1 MAEPAFT
8 DEEIQ
13 ASIGRVRAAR
23 QDSGAPAPAPAA
35 AAGDFSDDEIMASI
49 ARVRSQPAPRQ
60 EPLDM
65 LERMAASRADDE
77 PERLEKIL
85 KDRGFRTKREGNQV
99 LIDKD
104 GKFVPWDP
112 AGADIGDLFDLV
124 PDALEI
130 GVGALATSAKVAG
143 AVGAPATGG
152 GSLAAGMAL
161 AGAAGGAL
169 EAGFQGIEKLA
180 GVREEF
186 DPGRIGTVAATTATI
201 PGLGKII
208 GAGGKA
214 AGKAAQ
220 KAGLKKAAT
229 SPAAEQTGK
238 VVLQMDEEA
247 VKAARAAQKAKAP
260 PGPTSARRVDQPTD
274 PFRVRKTKGT
284 PKDISDKKLAEIMQG
299 RELSKTTGR
308 KITDP
313 KGPFK
318 IRKSAEE
325 VPDLTAKEVEALQ
338 RSIQKKGLARN
349 IPADIAEAA
358 APGLGK
364 IVRPEAP
371 ALGKQVANRLGEN
384 GAAKARLVFK
394 VIKWSRVAKGD
405 VTPLVTDA
413 IMKKV
418 RGMSKKA
425 VENALD
431 AKKPPAKG
439 PVGEFLKSLRKDAS

>member
-8 DEEIQ
+8 EAELQEAMNQVEAEEVSQ
-13 ASIGRVRAAR
+13 SGGTFTAEELREATEQVMAEPEPR
-23 QDSGAPAPAPAA
+23 QD
-35 AAGDFSDDEIMASI
+35 
-49 ARVRSQPAPRQ
+49 
-60 EPLDM
+60 PLNM
-65 LERMAASRADDE
+65 LERMAASRADAE
-77 PERLEKIL
+77 PERLEKML
-85 KDRGFRTKREGNQV
+85 RDRGFSTKREGDQV
-99 LIDKD
+99 LIDKA

-112 AGADIGDLFDLV
+112 KGADLGDLFDLV

-186 DPGRIGTVAATTATI
+186 DPGRIGTVAATTGTI

-238 VVLQMDEEA
+238 VVLRMDEEA

-260 PGPTSARRVDQPTD
+260 PGPTSARRVDRPTD

-299 RELSKTTGR
+299 REVSKTTGR

-338 RSIQKKGLARN
+338 RSLQKKGLARN

-371 ALGKQVANRLGEN
+371 ALGKQVADRMGKN
-384 GAAKARLVFK
+384 GAEKAKLVFK
-394 VIKWSRVAKGD
+394 VITWTRLAKGD
-405 VTPLVTDA
+405 VTPLVTGA

-431 AKKPPAKG
+431 AKKPPATG
-439 PVGEFLKSLRKDAS
+439 PIGDLLKNVRKDAS